1 MKKRWLSIVLA
12 LVMALGLA
20 PVPAQAAGIGET
32 EIRVNNTK
40 VAFGGHEWWVI
51 GDGKTGVFPQ
61 EGHLTLWAANPDA
74 EFAGVFYR
82 RGYSEEQ
89 ENTKRYRP
97 NRDYPWVY
105 YVKNP
110 SGMKGWSK
118 PAEYAG
124 STLQLK
130 MEEMVNNLS
139 AMERNLLYART
150 LTAKNDDIIGQ
161 DAKEQ
166 RYWVLSTSEYYSIHN
181 IPVRTWEDEVRYL
194 HYWARDADDS
204 FGMRAHVLWGSGV
217 LEPWTDPYF
226 NYVYIDN
233 WARPATTMSLKD
245 VVFVSSA
252 DENGKSAAT
261 VGGGLVKATWP
272 MGTLKYTMKS
282 DALKLKVYAA
292 EQENTD
298 ALRIAYSDATVGPN
312 MYISCAVRNEWT
324 GELYYYGK
332 LADCS
337 KSGSGTAEIRIWR
350 TGNMPENV
358 VVEIFSEQANGD
370 LYTDFC
376 SEPIIMKAVVKNR
389 NTWTMT
395 DFSGETH
402 THQWDQ
408 DNWTADDEYHWHDCK
423 AANCPLRESNYRK
436 DGYDWHRYDQK
447 EVKWEYKYDGPKCDS
462 PALYFYSCKCGK
474 AGTEMFTVGEAR
486 HFWSACL
493 QIEGDRHRRKCWNCD
508 LVDISPCYGGYA
520 TCRYRAECEGCL
532 ELYGTVDPNNHTGSW
547 SWVKTA
553 ETHGKYYNCC
563 GVTVEVEKHV
573 WENGA
578 CSACGYPCDHTGG
591 TATCTKKA
599 VCVSCGVEYGDLN
612 AENHDPA
619 AEWTQENGKHYHV
632 CKNGCGTHLD
642 EAACAGGTA
651 TCMKKAECAVCG
663 GEYGTVNAENHD
675 PAAEWTQENGKH
687 YHVCKNGCGTHLD
700 EAACSGGTANCMMKA
715 ECAVCGGEYGAVDP
729 NKHDPSAEWT
739 QENGKHYHV
748 CKNGC
753 GTHLDEA
760 ACSGG
765 TANCMMK
772 AECAVCGGEYGAVDP
787 NKHDPSAE
795 WTQEN
800 GKHYHVCKNGCGTHV
815 DEAACSG
822 GGADCQHKAV
832 CRICQKEY
840 GELGMHNFSENLGWA
855 ATCTEDGQKA
865 HRICADCRVLVL
877 MDGEKATQEELI
889 IPATGHDW
897 GEAEWIW
904 NEDGTA
910 AAVRFTCKNDGT
922 HIEEP
927 AVDMTHRTTPAGCTR
942 AGETV
947 YTAKATFENGLYTDS
962 RTTVLDALG
971 HEVTHVAALA
981 PTETEAGHTE
991 HWVCTRCGLYFGDEA
1006 LTQPILQEDTI
1017 LPATGKGTPT
1027 TGDSGNLTLWAA
1039 LLAASGGA
1047 WLALLRRR
1055 RERQ

>member
-12 LVMALGLA
+12 LCMALGLA
-20 PVPAQAAGIGET
+20 PVSAQAAGIGET

-161 DAKEQ
+161 DAKDQ

-642 EAACAGGTA
+642 EAACSGGTA

-687 YHVCKNGCGTHLD
+687 YHVCKNGCGTHL
-700 EAACSGGTANCMMKA
+700 
-715 ECAVCGGEYGAVDP
+715 
-729 NKHDPSAEWT
+729 
-739 QENGKHYHV
+739 
-748 CKNGC
+748 
-753 GTHLDEA
+753 
-760 ACSGG
+760 
-765 TANCMMK
+765 
-772 AECAVCGGEYGAVDP
+772 
-787 NKHDPSAE
+787 
-795 WTQEN
+795 
-800 GKHYHVCKNGCGTHV
+800 

-1006 LTQPILQEDTI
+1006 LMQPILQEDTV

>member
-12 LVMALGLA
+12 LCMALGLA
-20 PVPAQAAGIGET
+20 PVSAQAAGIGET

-161 DAKEQ
+161 DAKDQ

-632 CKNGCGTHLD
+632 CKNGCGTH
-642 EAACAGGTA
+642 
-651 TCMKKAECAVCG
+651 
-663 GEYGTVNAENHD
+663 
-675 PAAEWTQENGKH
+675 
-687 YHVCKNGCGTHLD
+687 
-700 EAACSGGTANCMMKA
+700 
-715 ECAVCGGEYGAVDP
+715 
-729 NKHDPSAEWT
+729 
-739 QENGKHYHV
+739 
-748 CKNGC
+748 
-753 GTHLDEA
+753 
-760 ACSGG
+760 
-765 TANCMMK
+765 
-772 AECAVCGGEYGAVDP
+772 
-787 NKHDPSAE
+787 
-795 WTQEN
+795 
-800 GKHYHVCKNGCGTHV
+800 V

-981 PTETEAGHTE
+981 PTETETGHTE

-1006 LTQPILQEDTI
+1006 LTQPILQEDTV

-1039 LLAASGGA
+1039 LLAVCGGA

-1055 RERQ
+1055 RDRQ

>member
-12 LVMALGLA
+12 LCMALGLA
-20 PVPAQAAGIGET
+20 PVSAQAAGIGET

-161 DAKEQ
+161 DAKDQ

-389 NTWTMT
+389 NKWTMT

-547 SWVKTA
+547 SWVKTG

-632 CKNGCGTHLD
+632 CKNGCGTHL
-642 EAACAGGTA
+642 E
-651 TCMKKAECAVCG
+651 
-663 GEYGTVNAENHD
+663 
-675 PAAEWTQENGKH
+675 
-687 YHVCKNGCGTHLD
+687 
-700 EAACSGGTANCMMKA
+700 EAACSGGTATCMKKA

-765 TANCMMK
+765 
-772 AECAVCGGEYGAVDP
+772 
-787 NKHDPSAE
+787 
-795 WTQEN
+795 
-800 GKHYHVCKNGCGTHV
+800 
-815 DEAACSG
+815 
-822 GGADCQHKAV
+822 GADCQHKAV

-840 GELGMHNFSENLGWA
+840 GELGMHSFSENLGWA

-910 AAVRFTCKNDGT
+910 AAVRFTCINDGT

-1006 LTQPILQEDTI
+1006 LTQPILQEDTV

>member
-1 MKKRWLSIVLA
+1 MKKRWLSVLLA
-12 LVMALGLA
+12 LVMALSLV
-20 PVPAQAAGIGET
+20 PVQVQAQKSQIAEGEW
-32 EIRVNNTK
+32 ENIRVNATK

-74 EFAGVFYR
+74 EFEGVVYR
-82 RGYSEEQ
+82 LGYSEEQ

-110 SGMKGWSK
+110 SGMKDWSK
-118 PAEYAG
+118 PVEYAG

-139 AMERNLLYART
+139 AMERSLLYART
-150 LTAKNDDIIGQ
+150 LTEKNDDIIGQ
-161 DAKEQ
+161 DAKDQ
-166 RYWVLSTSEYYSIHN
+166 RYWVLSTSEYFSIHN
-181 IPVRTWEDEVRYL
+181 IPVRTWENETRYL
-194 HYWARDADDS
+194 KYWARDAYYGS
-204 FGMRAHVLWGSGV
+204 GMSAEVLWGSGTR
-217 LEPWTDPYF
+217 EPWTAPYY
-226 NYVYIDN
+226 NSVSVDN
-233 WARPATTMSLKD
+233 WARPAATMSLEN
-245 VVFVSSA
+245 VAFVSRA
-252 DENGKSAAT
+252 DENGKSLAT
-261 VGGGLVKATWP
+261 VGGEMVEATWP

-447 EVKWEYKYDGPKCDS
+447 VEKYEYKFDGPQCDR
-462 PALYFYSCKCGK
+462 PALYFYSCVCGK
-474 AGTEMFTVGEAR
+474 MGSETFTVGEPR
-486 HFWSACL
+486 HNWSACV
-493 QIEGDRHRRKCWNCD
+493 QVEGDKHRRRCWNCD
-508 LVDISPCYGGYA
+508 LEDISPCYGGVA
-520 TCRYRAECEGCL
+520 TCRYRAMCELCL

-547 SWVKTA
+547 SWAQTA

-563 GVTVEVEKHV
+563 GVTVEVEKHI

-632 CKNGCGTHLD
+632 CKNGCGTH
-642 EAACAGGTA
+642 
-651 TCMKKAECAVCG
+651 
-663 GEYGTVNAENHD
+663 
-675 PAAEWTQENGKH
+675 
-687 YHVCKNGCGTHLD
+687 
-700 EAACSGGTANCMMKA
+700 
-715 ECAVCGGEYGAVDP
+715 
-729 NKHDPSAEWT
+729 
-739 QENGKHYHV
+739 
-748 CKNGC
+748 
-753 GTHLDEA
+753 
-760 ACSGG
+760 
-765 TANCMMK
+765 
-772 AECAVCGGEYGAVDP
+772 
-787 NKHDPSAE
+787 
-795 WTQEN
+795 
-800 GKHYHVCKNGCGTHV
+800 V

-840 GELGMHNFSENLGWA
+840 GELGMHSFSENLGWA

-865 HRICADCRVLVL
+865 HRICADCRLLVL

-897 GEAEWIW
+897 GEAEWSW

-910 AAVRFTCKNDGT
+910 AAVRFTCKNDGE
-922 HIEEP
+922 HIGEP
-927 AVDMTHRTTPAGCTR
+927 AVDMSHRTTPAGCTR
-942 AGETV
+942 GGEVV
-947 YTAKATFENGLYTDS
+947 YTAKAAFENVPYTDS

-981 PTETEAGHTE
+981 PTETESGHTE
-991 HWVCTRCGLYFGDEA
+991 HWVCARCGLYFSDEA

-1039 LLAASGGA
+1039 LLAVSGGA

-1055 RERQ
+1055 RDRQ

>member
-1 MKKRWLSIVLA
+1 MKKRWLSIMLA
-12 LVMALGLA
+12 LCMALGLA
-20 PVPAQAAGIGET
+20 PVSAQAAGIGET

-161 DAKEQ
+161 DAKDQ

-619 AEWTQENGKHYHV
+619 AEWTQTDGKHYHI

-642 EAACAGGTA
+642 EAACSGGTA

-675 PAAEWTQENGKH
+675 PA
-687 YHVCKNGCGTHLD
+687 
-700 EAACSGGTANCMMKA
+700 
-715 ECAVCGGEYGAVDP
+715 
-729 NKHDPSAEWT
+729 
-739 QENGKHYHV
+739 
-748 CKNGC
+748 
-753 GTHLDEA
+753 
-760 ACSGG
+760 
-765 TANCMMK
+765 
-772 AECAVCGGEYGAVDP
+772 
-787 NKHDPSAE
+787 AE

-971 HEVTHVAALA
+971 HEATHVAALA

-1006 LTQPILQEDTI
+1006 LTQPILQEDTV

-1055 RERQ
+1055 RDRQ

>member
-74 EFAGVFYR
+74 EFEGVVYR
-82 RGYSEEQ
+82 LGYSEEQ

-161 DAKEQ
+161 DAKDQ

-226 NYVYIDN
+226 NFVYIDN

-376 SEPIIMKAVVKNR
+376 SEPIIMKTVVKNR

-447 EVKWEYKYDGPKCDS
+447 VEKYEYKFDGPQCDR
-462 PALYFYSCKCGK
+462 PALYFYSCVCGK
-474 AGTEMFTVGEAR
+474 AGEEMFTVGEAR
-486 HFWSACL
+486 HFWNTS
-493 QIEGDRHRRKCWNCD
+493 QQMPGEDKHWHKCINCR
-508 LVDISPCYGGYA
+508 LEETVPCYGGEA
-520 TCRYRAECEGCL
+520 TCRYQAMCEGCL

-553 ETHGKYYNCC
+553 ETHGKYYSCC
-563 GVTVEVEKHV
+563 GATVEVEKHV
-573 WENGA
+573 WEGGS
-578 CSACGYPCDHTGG
+578 CSVCGYLCDHVGG
-591 TATCTKKA
+591 KATCTKKA
-599 VCVSCGVEYGDLN
+599 VCVSCGVEYG
-612 AENHDPA
+612 
-619 AEWTQENGKHYHV
+619 
-632 CKNGCGTHLD
+632 
-642 EAACAGGTA
+642 
-651 TCMKKAECAVCG
+651 
-663 GEYGTVNAENHD
+663 
-675 PAAEWTQENGKH
+675 
-687 YHVCKNGCGTHLD
+687 
-700 EAACSGGTANCMMKA
+700 
-715 ECAVCGGEYGAVDP
+715 AVDP
-729 NKHDPSAEWT
+729 NKHDPA
-739 QENGKHYHV
+739 
-748 CKNGC
+748 
-753 GTHLDEA
+753 
-760 ACSGG
+760 
-765 TANCMMK
+765 
-772 AECAVCGGEYGAVDP
+772 
-787 NKHDPSAE
+787 AE

-840 GELGMHNFSENLGWA
+840 GELGMHSFSENLGWA

-865 HRICADCRVLVL
+865 HRICADCRLLVL

-991 HWVCTRCGLYFGDEA
+991 HWACTRCGLYFGDEA
-1006 LTQPILQEDTI
+1006 LTQPILQEDTV

>member
-1 MKKRWLSIVLA
+1 MKKRWLSVLLA
-12 LVMALGLA
+12 LVMALSLV
-20 PVPAQAAGIGET
+20 PVQVQAQKSEIAEGEW
-32 EIRVNNTK
+32 ENIRVNNTK

-233 WARPATTMSLKD
+233 WARPATTMSLKN
-245 VVFVSSA
+245 VAFVSRA

-423 AANCPLRESNYRK
+423 AANCPFRESNDLK

-447 EVKWEYKYDGPKCDS
+447 IEKYEYKFDGPQCDR
-462 PALYFYSCKCGK
+462 PALYFYSCVCGK
-474 AGTEMFTVGEAR
+474 IGSETFPVGEPR
-486 HFWSACL
+486 HDWNTL
-493 QIEGDRHRRKCWNCD
+493 RQIEGDRHWHKCWKCE
-508 LVDISPCYGGYA
+508 LEETTPCYGGYA

-599 VCVSCGVEYGDLN
+599 VCVSCG
-612 AENHDPA
+612 
-619 AEWTQENGKHYHV
+619 
-632 CKNGCGTHLD
+632 
-642 EAACAGGTA
+642 
-651 TCMKKAECAVCG
+651 

-675 PAAEWTQENGKH
+675 PAAEWTQTDGKH
-687 YHVCKNGCGTHLD
+687 YHICKNGCGTHLE
-700 EAACSGGTANCMMKA
+700 EAACSGGTANCTKKA
-715 ECAVCGGEYGAVDP
+715 ECD
-729 NKHDPSAEWT
+729 
-739 QENGKHYHV
+739 
-748 CKNGC
+748 
-753 GTHLDEA
+753 
-760 ACSGG
+760 
-765 TANCMMK
+765 
-772 AECAVCGGEYGAVDP
+772 VCGGEYGAVDP

-910 AAVRFTCKNDGT
+910 AAVRFTCKNDGE

-1006 LTQPILQEDTI
+1006 LTQPILQEDTV

-1039 LLAASGGA
+1039 LLAASGEA

-1055 RERQ
+1055 RDRQ

>member
-642 EAACAGGTA
+642 EAACSGGTA
-651 TCMKKAECAVCG
+651 NCMKKAECDVCG

-700 EAACSGGTANCMMKA
+700 EAACSGG
-715 ECAVCGGEYGAVDP
+715 
-729 NKHDPSAEWT
+729 
-739 QENGKHYHV
+739 
-748 CKNGC
+748 
-753 GTHLDEA
+753 
-760 ACSGG
+760 
-765 TANCMMK
+765 
-772 AECAVCGGEYGAVDP
+772 
-787 NKHDPSAE
+787 
-795 WTQEN
+795 
-800 GKHYHVCKNGCGTHV
+800 
-815 DEAACSG
+815 
-822 GGADCQHKAV
+822 GADCQHKAV

-840 GELGMHNFSENLGWA
+840 GELGMHSFSENLGWA

-865 HRICADCRVLVL
+865 HRICADCRLLVL

-1006 LTQPILQEDTI
+1006 LMQPILQEDTI

>member
-1 MKKRWLSIVLA
+1 MKKRWLSVLLA

-161 DAKEQ
+161 DAKDQ

-474 AGTEMFTVGEAR
+474 AGTEMFPVGEAR

-619 AEWTQENGKHYHV
+619 
-632 CKNGCGTHLD
+632 
-642 EAACAGGTA
+642 
-651 TCMKKAECAVCG
+651 
-663 GEYGTVNAENHD
+663 
-675 PAAEWTQENGKH
+675 
-687 YHVCKNGCGTHLD
+687 
-700 EAACSGGTANCMMKA
+700 
-715 ECAVCGGEYGAVDP
+715 
-729 NKHDPSAEWT
+729 
-739 QENGKHYHV
+739 
-748 CKNGC
+748 
-753 GTHLDEA
+753 
-760 ACSGG
+760 
-765 TANCMMK
+765 
-772 AECAVCGGEYGAVDP
+772 
-787 NKHDPSAE
+787 AE

-1006 LTQPILQEDTI
+1006 LMQPILQEDTV

-1027 TGDSGNLTLWAA
+1027 TGDSGNLTLWAT
-1039 LLAASGGA
+1039 LLAVSGGA

>member
-261 VGGGLVKATWP
+261 VGGGLVEATWP

-389 NTWTMT
+389 NKWTMT

-591 TATCTKKA
+591 TATC
-599 VCVSCGVEYGDLN
+599 
-612 AENHDPA
+612 
-619 AEWTQENGKHYHV
+619 
-632 CKNGCGTHLD
+632 
-642 EAACAGGTA
+642 
-651 TCMKKAECAVCG
+651 MKKAECAVCG

-700 EAACSGGTANCMMKA
+700 EAACSGGTANCTKKA
-715 ECAVCGGEYGAVDP
+715 ECDVCGGEYGTVNAE
-729 NKHDPSAEWT
+729 NHDPA
-739 QENGKHYHV
+739 
-748 CKNGC
+748 
-753 GTHLDEA
+753 
-760 ACSGG
+760 
-765 TANCMMK
+765 
-772 AECAVCGGEYGAVDP
+772 
-787 NKHDPSAE
+787 AE

-840 GELGMHNFSENLGWA
+840 GELGMHSFSENLGWA

-865 HRICADCRVLVL
+865 HRICADCRLLVL

-897 GEAEWIW
+897 DEAEWIW

-910 AAVRFTCKNDGT
+910 AAVRFTCKNDGE
-922 HIEEP
+922 HIGEP

-1006 LTQPILQEDTI
+1006 LTQPILQEDTV

-1039 LLAASGGA
+1039 LLAVCGGA

>member
-12 LVMALGLA
+12 LCMALGLA
-20 PVPAQAAGIGET
+20 PVSAQAAGIGET

-161 DAKEQ
+161 DAKDQ

-462 PALYFYSCKCGK
+462 PALYFYSCVCGK
-474 AGTEMFTVGEAR
+474 IGSETFPVGEPR
-486 HFWSACL
+486 HDWNTL
-493 QIEGDRHRRKCWNCD
+493 RQIEGDRHWHKCWKCE
-508 LVDISPCYGGYA
+508 LEETTPCYGGYA

-651 TCMKKAECAVCG
+651 NCMKKAECDVCG

-687 YHVCKNGCGTHLD
+687 YHVCKNGCGTHVD
-700 EAACSGGTANCMMKA
+700 EAACSGGTADCTKKA
-715 ECAVCGGEYGAVDP
+715 ECAVCGGAYGVVDP
-729 NKHDPSAEWT
+729 NKHDPAAEWT

-753 GTHLDEA
+753 GTHL
-760 ACSGG
+760 
-765 TANCMMK
+765 
-772 AECAVCGGEYGAVDP
+772 
-787 NKHDPSAE
+787 
-795 WTQEN
+795 
-800 GKHYHVCKNGCGTHV
+800 

-910 AAVRFTCKNDGT
+910 AAVRFTCKNDGE
-922 HIEEP
+922 HIGEP

-1006 LTQPILQEDTI
+1006 LTQPILQEDTV

-1055 RERQ
+1055 RDRQ

>member
-12 LVMALGLA
+12 LCMALGLA
-20 PVPAQAAGIGET
+20 PVSAQAAGIGET

-161 DAKEQ
+161 DAKDQ

-642 EAACAGGTA
+642 EAAC
-651 TCMKKAECAVCG
+651 
-663 GEYGTVNAENHD
+663 
-675 PAAEWTQENGKH
+675 
-687 YHVCKNGCGTHLD
+687 
-700 EAACSGGTANCMMKA
+700 SGGTANCTKKA
-715 ECAVCGGEYGAVDP
+715 ECD
-729 NKHDPSAEWT
+729 
-739 QENGKHYHV
+739 
-748 CKNGC
+748 
-753 GTHLDEA
+753 
-760 ACSGG
+760 
-765 TANCMMK
+765 
-772 AECAVCGGEYGAVDP
+772 VCGGEYGAVDP

-1006 LTQPILQEDTI
+1006 LMQPILQEDTI

-1055 RERQ
+1055 RDRQ

>member
-632 CKNGCGTHLD
+632 CKNGCGTHL
-642 EAACAGGTA
+642 E
-651 TCMKKAECAVCG
+651 
-663 GEYGTVNAENHD
+663 
-675 PAAEWTQENGKH
+675 
-687 YHVCKNGCGTHLD
+687 
-700 EAACSGGTANCMMKA
+700 
-715 ECAVCGGEYGAVDP
+715 
-729 NKHDPSAEWT
+729 
-739 QENGKHYHV
+739 
-748 CKNGC
+748 
-753 GTHLDEA
+753 
-760 ACSGG
+760 
-765 TANCMMK
+765 
-772 AECAVCGGEYGAVDP
+772 
-787 NKHDPSAE
+787 
-795 WTQEN
+795 
-800 GKHYHVCKNGCGTHV
+800 
-815 DEAACSG
+815 EAACSG

-840 GELGMHNFSENLGWA
+840 GELGMHSFSENLGWA

-865 HRICADCRVLVL
+865 HRICADCRLLVL

-910 AAVRFTCKNDGT
+910 AAVRFTCKNDGE
-922 HIEEP
+922 HIGEP

-1006 LTQPILQEDTI
+1006 LMQPILQEDTI

-1039 LLAASGGA
+1039 LLAVSGGA

-1055 RERQ
+1055 RDRQ

>member
-632 CKNGCGTHLD
+632 CKNGCGTH
-642 EAACAGGTA
+642 
-651 TCMKKAECAVCG
+651 V
-663 GEYGTVNAENHD
+663 
-675 PAAEWTQENGKH
+675 
-687 YHVCKNGCGTHLD
+687 D
-700 EAACSGGTANCMMKA
+700 EAACSGGTANCTKKA
-715 ECAVCGGEYGAVDP
+715 ECD
-729 NKHDPSAEWT
+729 
-739 QENGKHYHV
+739 
-748 CKNGC
+748 
-753 GTHLDEA
+753 
-760 ACSGG
+760 
-765 TANCMMK
+765 
-772 AECAVCGGEYGAVDP
+772 VCGGEYGAVDP

-1006 LTQPILQEDTI
+1006 LTQPILQEDTV

>member
-12 LVMALGLA
+12 LCMALGLA
-20 PVPAQAAGIGET
+20 PVSAQAAGIGET

-161 DAKEQ
+161 DAKDQ

-233 WARPATTMSLKD
+233 WARPATTMSLKN
-245 VVFVSSA
+245 VAFVSRA

-642 EAACAGGTA
+642 EAAC
-651 TCMKKAECAVCG
+651 
-663 GEYGTVNAENHD
+663 
-675 PAAEWTQENGKH
+675 
-687 YHVCKNGCGTHLD
+687 
-700 EAACSGGTANCMMKA
+700 
-715 ECAVCGGEYGAVDP
+715 
-729 NKHDPSAEWT
+729 
-739 QENGKHYHV
+739 
-748 CKNGC
+748 
-753 GTHLDEA
+753 
-760 ACSGG
+760 
-765 TANCMMK
+765 
-772 AECAVCGGEYGAVDP
+772 
-787 NKHDPSAE
+787 
-795 WTQEN
+795 
-800 GKHYHVCKNGCGTHV
+800 
-815 DEAACSG
+815 SG

-1006 LTQPILQEDTI
+1006 LTQPILQEDTV

-1039 LLAASGGA
+1039 LLAVSGGA

-1055 RERQ
+1055 RDRQ

>member
-12 LVMALGLA
+12 LCMALGLA
-20 PVPAQAAGIGET
+20 PVSAQAAGIGET

-161 DAKEQ
+161 DAKDQ

-376 SEPIIMKAVVKNR
+376 SEPIIMKAVVKNHHK
-389 NTWTMT
+389 WTMT

-619 AEWTQENGKHYHV
+619 AEWTQEKGKHYHV
-632 CKNGCGTHLD
+632 CKNRCGTHLD
-642 EAACAGGTA
+642 EAACSGGTA

-663 GEYGTVNAENHD
+663 GEYGEVDPDKHD

-687 YHVCKNGCGTHLD
+687 YHVCKNGCGTHL
-700 EAACSGGTANCMMKA
+700 
-715 ECAVCGGEYGAVDP
+715 
-729 NKHDPSAEWT
+729 
-739 QENGKHYHV
+739 
-748 CKNGC
+748 
-753 GTHLDEA
+753 
-760 ACSGG
+760 
-765 TANCMMK
+765 
-772 AECAVCGGEYGAVDP
+772 
-787 NKHDPSAE
+787 
-795 WTQEN
+795 
-800 GKHYHVCKNGCGTHV
+800 

-922 HIEEP
+922 HIGEP

-1006 LTQPILQEDTI
+1006 LTQPILQEDTV

>member
-12 LVMALGLA
+12 LCMALGLA
-20 PVPAQAAGIGET
+20 LAPVSAQAAGIGET

-619 AEWTQENGKHYHV
+619 AEWTQTDGKHYHV

-651 TCMKKAECAVCG
+651 NCMKKAECDVCG

-675 PAAEWTQENGKH
+675 PA
-687 YHVCKNGCGTHLD
+687 
-700 EAACSGGTANCMMKA
+700 
-715 ECAVCGGEYGAVDP
+715 
-729 NKHDPSAEWT
+729 
-739 QENGKHYHV
+739 
-748 CKNGC
+748 
-753 GTHLDEA
+753 
-760 ACSGG
+760 
-765 TANCMMK
+765 
-772 AECAVCGGEYGAVDP
+772 
-787 NKHDPSAE
+787 AE

-910 AAVRFTCKNDGT
+910 AAVRFTCKNDGE
-922 HIEEP
+922 HIGEP

-1006 LTQPILQEDTI
+1006 LTQPILQEDTV

-1039 LLAASGGA
+1039 LLAVSGGA

-1055 RERQ
+1055 RDRQ

>member
-226 NYVYIDN
+226 NFVYIDN

-619 AEWTQENGKHYHV
+619 AEWTQTDGKHYHI
-632 CKNGCGTHLD
+632 
-642 EAACAGGTA
+642 
-651 TCMKKAECAVCG
+651 
-663 GEYGTVNAENHD
+663 
-675 PAAEWTQENGKH
+675 
-687 YHVCKNGCGTHLD
+687 
-700 EAACSGGTANCMMKA
+700 
-715 ECAVCGGEYGAVDP
+715 
-729 NKHDPSAEWT
+729 
-739 QENGKHYHV
+739 
-748 CKNGC
+748 
-753 GTHLDEA
+753 
-760 ACSGG
+760 
-765 TANCMMK
+765 
-772 AECAVCGGEYGAVDP
+772 
-787 NKHDPSAE
+787 
-795 WTQEN
+795 
-800 GKHYHVCKNGCGTHV
+800 CKNGCGTHV

-910 AAVRFTCKNDGT
+910 AAVRFTCKNDGE
-922 HIEEP
+922 HIGEP

-1006 LTQPILQEDTI
+1006 LTQPILQEDTV

-1055 RERQ
+1055 RDRQ

>member
-12 LVMALGLA
+12 LCMALGLA

-161 DAKEQ
+161 DAKDQ

-389 NTWTMT
+389 NKWTMT

-447 EVKWEYKYDGPKCDS
+447 VEKYEYKFDGPQCDR
-462 PALYFYSCKCGK
+462 PALYFYSCVCGK

-619 AEWTQENGKHYHV
+619 AEWTQTDGKHYHI
-632 CKNGCGTHLD
+632 CKNGCGTH
-642 EAACAGGTA
+642 
-651 TCMKKAECAVCG
+651 V
-663 GEYGTVNAENHD
+663 
-675 PAAEWTQENGKH
+675 
-687 YHVCKNGCGTHLD
+687 D
-700 EAACSGGTANCMMKA
+700 EAACSGGTANCTKKA
-715 ECAVCGGEYGAVDP
+715 ECDVCGGEYGAVDP

-765 TANCMMK
+765 
-772 AECAVCGGEYGAVDP
+772 
-787 NKHDPSAE
+787 
-795 WTQEN
+795 
-800 GKHYHVCKNGCGTHV
+800 
-815 DEAACSG
+815 
-822 GGADCQHKAV
+822 GADCQHKAV

-840 GELGMHNFSENLGWA
+840 GELGMHSFSENLGWA

-910 AAVRFTCKNDGT
+910 AAVRFTCKNDGE
-922 HIEEP
+922 HIGEP

-1006 LTQPILQEDTI
+1006 LTQPILQEDTV

-1039 LLAASGGA
+1039 LLAVSGGA

-1055 RERQ
+1055 RDRQ

>member
-161 DAKEQ
+161 DAKDQ

-591 TATCTKKA
+591 TATC
-599 VCVSCGVEYGDLN
+599 
-612 AENHDPA
+612 
-619 AEWTQENGKHYHV
+619 
-632 CKNGCGTHLD
+632 
-642 EAACAGGTA
+642 
-651 TCMKKAECAVCG
+651 MKKAECAVCG

-700 EAACSGGTANCMMKA
+700 EAACSGGTANCTKKA

-753 GTHLDEA
+753 GTHL
-760 ACSGG
+760 
-765 TANCMMK
+765 
-772 AECAVCGGEYGAVDP
+772 
-787 NKHDPSAE
+787 
-795 WTQEN
+795 
-800 GKHYHVCKNGCGTHV
+800 

-1006 LTQPILQEDTI
+1006 LTQPILQEDTV

-1027 TGDSGNLTLWAA
+1027 TGDSGNLTLWAV

>member
-20 PVPAQAAGIGET
+20 PVPVQAQKSQIAEGEW
-32 EIRVNNTK
+32 ENIRVNNTK

-233 WARPATTMSLKD
+233 WARPATTMSLKN
-245 VVFVSSA
+245 VAFVSRA

-402 THQWDQ
+402 THQWNQ

-632 CKNGCGTHLD
+632 CKNGCGTH
-642 EAACAGGTA
+642 
-651 TCMKKAECAVCG
+651 
-663 GEYGTVNAENHD
+663 
-675 PAAEWTQENGKH
+675 
-687 YHVCKNGCGTHLD
+687 
-700 EAACSGGTANCMMKA
+700 
-715 ECAVCGGEYGAVDP
+715 
-729 NKHDPSAEWT
+729 
-739 QENGKHYHV
+739 
-748 CKNGC
+748 
-753 GTHLDEA
+753 
-760 ACSGG
+760 
-765 TANCMMK
+765 
-772 AECAVCGGEYGAVDP
+772 
-787 NKHDPSAE
+787 
-795 WTQEN
+795 
-800 GKHYHVCKNGCGTHV
+800 V

-840 GELGMHNFSENLGWA
+840 GELGMHSFSENLGWA

-910 AAVRFTCKNDGT
+910 AAVRFTCKNDGE
-922 HIEEP
+922 HIGEP

-1006 LTQPILQEDTI
+1006 LTQPILQEDTV

-1027 TGDSGNLTLWAA
+1027 TGDIGNLTLWAA

>member
-12 LVMALGLA
+12 LCMALGLA
-20 PVPAQAAGIGET
+20 PVSAQAAGIGET

-619 AEWTQENGKHYHV
+619 AEWTQTDGKHYHI
-632 CKNGCGTHLD
+632 CKNGCGTHL
-642 EAACAGGTA
+642 E
-651 TCMKKAECAVCG
+651 
-663 GEYGTVNAENHD
+663 
-675 PAAEWTQENGKH
+675 
-687 YHVCKNGCGTHLD
+687 
-700 EAACSGGTANCMMKA
+700 EAACSGGTANCTKKA
-715 ECAVCGGEYGAVDP
+715 ECDVCGGEYGAVDP
-729 NKHDPSAEWT
+729 NKHDPA
-739 QENGKHYHV
+739 
-748 CKNGC
+748 
-753 GTHLDEA
+753 
-760 ACSGG
+760 
-765 TANCMMK
+765 
-772 AECAVCGGEYGAVDP
+772 
-787 NKHDPSAE
+787 AE

-910 AAVRFTCKNDGT
+910 AAVRFTCKNDGE
-922 HIEEP
+922 HIGEP

-1006 LTQPILQEDTI
+1006 LTQPILQEDTV

-1039 LLAASGGA
+1039 LLAVCGGA

-1055 RERQ
+1055 RDRQ

>member
-12 LVMALGLA
+12 LCMALGLA
-20 PVPAQAAGIGET
+20 PVSAQAAGIGET

-161 DAKEQ
+161 DAKDQ

-423 AANCPLRESNYRK
+423 AANCPFRESNDLK

-447 EVKWEYKYDGPKCDS
+447 IEKYEYKFDGPQCDR
-462 PALYFYSCKCGK
+462 PALYFYSCVCGK
-474 AGTEMFTVGEAR
+474 IGSETFPVGEPR
-486 HFWSACL
+486 HDWNTL
-493 QIEGDRHRRKCWNCD
+493 RQIEGDRHWHKCWKCE
-508 LVDISPCYGGYA
+508 LEETTPCYGGYA

-619 AEWTQENGKHYHV
+619 
-632 CKNGCGTHLD
+632 
-642 EAACAGGTA
+642 
-651 TCMKKAECAVCG
+651 
-663 GEYGTVNAENHD
+663 
-675 PAAEWTQENGKH
+675 
-687 YHVCKNGCGTHLD
+687 
-700 EAACSGGTANCMMKA
+700 
-715 ECAVCGGEYGAVDP
+715 
-729 NKHDPSAEWT
+729 
-739 QENGKHYHV
+739 
-748 CKNGC
+748 
-753 GTHLDEA
+753 
-760 ACSGG
+760 
-765 TANCMMK
+765 
-772 AECAVCGGEYGAVDP
+772 
-787 NKHDPSAE
+787 AE

-910 AAVRFTCKNDGT
+910 AAVRFTCKNDGE
-922 HIEEP
+922 HIGEP

-1006 LTQPILQEDTI
+1006 LTQPILQEDTV

-1039 LLAASGGA
+1039 LLAVSGGA

-1055 RERQ
+1055 RDRQ

>member
-619 AEWTQENGKHYHV
+619 AEWTQTDGKHYHV

-651 TCMKKAECAVCG
+651 NCMKKAECDVCG

-675 PAAEWTQENGKH
+675 PA
-687 YHVCKNGCGTHLD
+687 
-700 EAACSGGTANCMMKA
+700 
-715 ECAVCGGEYGAVDP
+715 
-729 NKHDPSAEWT
+729 
-739 QENGKHYHV
+739 
-748 CKNGC
+748 
-753 GTHLDEA
+753 
-760 ACSGG
+760 
-765 TANCMMK
+765 
-772 AECAVCGGEYGAVDP
+772 
-787 NKHDPSAE
+787 AE

-865 HRICADCRVLVL
+865 HRICADCCVLVL

-1006 LTQPILQEDTI
+1006 LTQPILQEDTV

-1039 LLAASGGA
+1039 LLAVSGGA

-1055 RERQ
+1055 RDRQ

>member
-474 AGTEMFTVGEAR
+474 AGTEMFTDGEAR
-486 HFWSACL
+486 HNWSACL

-612 AENHDPA
+612 AENHDP
-619 AEWTQENGKHYHV
+619 
-632 CKNGCGTHLD
+632 
-642 EAACAGGTA
+642 
-651 TCMKKAECAVCG
+651 
-663 GEYGTVNAENHD
+663 
-675 PAAEWTQENGKH
+675 
-687 YHVCKNGCGTHLD
+687 
-700 EAACSGGTANCMMKA
+700 
-715 ECAVCGGEYGAVDP
+715 
-729 NKHDPSAEWT
+729 
-739 QENGKHYHV
+739 
-748 CKNGC
+748 
-753 GTHLDEA
+753 
-760 ACSGG
+760 
-765 TANCMMK
+765 
-772 AECAVCGGEYGAVDP
+772 
-787 NKHDPSAE
+787 SAE

-840 GELGMHNFSENLGWA
+840 GELGMHSFSENLGWA

-865 HRICADCRVLVL
+865 HRICADCRLLVL

-910 AAVRFTCKNDGT
+910 AAVRFTCKNDGE
-922 HIEEP
+922 HIGEP

-1006 LTQPILQEDTI
+1006 LMQPILQEDTV

-1055 RERQ
+1055 RDRQ

>member
-12 LVMALGLA
+12 LCMALGLA
-20 PVPAQAAGIGET
+20 PVSAQAAGIGET

-161 DAKEQ
+161 DAKDQ

-389 NTWTMT
+389 NKWTMT

-632 CKNGCGTHLD
+632 CKNGCGTHL
-642 EAACAGGTA
+642 E
-651 TCMKKAECAVCG
+651 
-663 GEYGTVNAENHD
+663 
-675 PAAEWTQENGKH
+675 
-687 YHVCKNGCGTHLD
+687 
-700 EAACSGGTANCMMKA
+700 EAACSGGTATCMKKA

-765 TANCMMK
+765 
-772 AECAVCGGEYGAVDP
+772 
-787 NKHDPSAE
+787 
-795 WTQEN
+795 
-800 GKHYHVCKNGCGTHV
+800 
-815 DEAACSG
+815 
-822 GGADCQHKAV
+822 GADCQHKAV

-840 GELGMHNFSENLGWA
+840 GELGMHSFSENLGWA

-910 AAVRFTCKNDGT
+910 AAVRFTCINDGT

-1006 LTQPILQEDTI
+1006 LTQPILQEDTV

>member
-619 AEWTQENGKHYHV
+619 AEWTQTDGKHYHI
-632 CKNGCGTHLD
+632 CKNGCGTHLE
-642 EAACAGGTA
+642 EAACSGGTA

-687 YHVCKNGCGTHLD
+687 YHVCKNGCGTHL
-700 EAACSGGTANCMMKA
+700 
-715 ECAVCGGEYGAVDP
+715 
-729 NKHDPSAEWT
+729 
-739 QENGKHYHV
+739 
-748 CKNGC
+748 
-753 GTHLDEA
+753 
-760 ACSGG
+760 
-765 TANCMMK
+765 
-772 AECAVCGGEYGAVDP
+772 
-787 NKHDPSAE
+787 
-795 WTQEN
+795 
-800 GKHYHVCKNGCGTHV
+800 

-947 YTAKATFENGLYTDS
+947 YTAKATFENGLYTVS

-1006 LTQPILQEDTI
+1006 LTQPILQEDTV

-1055 RERQ
+1055 RDRQ

>member
-12 LVMALGLA
+12 LCMALGLA
-20 PVPAQAAGIGET
+20 PVSAQAAGIGET

-161 DAKEQ
+161 DAKDQ

-619 AEWTQENGKHYHV
+619 AEWTQTDGKHYHV

-651 TCMKKAECAVCG
+651 NCMKKAECDVCG

-675 PAAEWTQENGKH
+675 PA
-687 YHVCKNGCGTHLD
+687 
-700 EAACSGGTANCMMKA
+700 
-715 ECAVCGGEYGAVDP
+715 
-729 NKHDPSAEWT
+729 
-739 QENGKHYHV
+739 
-748 CKNGC
+748 
-753 GTHLDEA
+753 
-760 ACSGG
+760 
-765 TANCMMK
+765 
-772 AECAVCGGEYGAVDP
+772 
-787 NKHDPSAE
+787 AE

-910 AAVRFTCKNDGT
+910 AAVRFTCKNDGE
-922 HIEEP
+922 HIGEP

-1006 LTQPILQEDTI
+1006 LTQPILQEDTV

-1055 RERQ
+1055 RDRQ

>member
-20 PVPAQAAGIGET
+20 PVSAQAAGIGET

-161 DAKEQ
+161 DAKDQ

-376 SEPIIMKAVVKNR
+376 SEPIIMKAVVKNHHK
-389 NTWTMT
+389 WTMT

-619 AEWTQENGKHYHV
+619 AEWTQEKGKHYHV

-642 EAACAGGTA
+642 EAACSGGTA

-687 YHVCKNGCGTHLD
+687 YHVCKNGCGTHL
-700 EAACSGGTANCMMKA
+700 
-715 ECAVCGGEYGAVDP
+715 
-729 NKHDPSAEWT
+729 
-739 QENGKHYHV
+739 
-748 CKNGC
+748 
-753 GTHLDEA
+753 
-760 ACSGG
+760 
-765 TANCMMK
+765 
-772 AECAVCGGEYGAVDP
+772 
-787 NKHDPSAE
+787 
-795 WTQEN
+795 
-800 GKHYHVCKNGCGTHV
+800 

-1006 LTQPILQEDTI
+1006 LTQPILQEDTV

-1055 RERQ
+1055 RDRQ

>member
-12 LVMALGLA
+12 LCMALGLA
-20 PVPAQAAGIGET
+20 PVSAQAAGIGET

-161 DAKEQ
+161 DAKDQ

-619 AEWTQENGKHYHV
+619 AEWTQEKGKHYHV

-642 EAACAGGTA
+642 EAACSGGTA
-651 TCMKKAECAVCG
+651 DCTKKAECAVCG
-663 GEYGTVNAENHD
+663 GEYGAVDPNKHD

-700 EAACSGGTANCMMKA
+700 EAACA
-715 ECAVCGGEYGAVDP
+715 
-729 NKHDPSAEWT
+729 
-739 QENGKHYHV
+739 
-748 CKNGC
+748 
-753 GTHLDEA
+753 
-760 ACSGG
+760 
-765 TANCMMK
+765 
-772 AECAVCGGEYGAVDP
+772 
-787 NKHDPSAE
+787 
-795 WTQEN
+795 
-800 GKHYHVCKNGCGTHV
+800 
-815 DEAACSG
+815 G

-840 GELGMHNFSENLGWA
+840 GELGMHSFSENLGWA

-1006 LTQPILQEDTI
+1006 LTQPILQEDTV

-1039 LLAASGGA
+1039 LLAVSGGA

>member
-1 MKKRWLSIVLA
+1 MKKRWLSVLLA
-12 LVMALGLA
+12 LVMALSLV
-20 PVPAQAAGIGET
+20 PVQVQAQKSEIAEGEW
-32 EIRVNNTK
+32 ENIRVNNTK

-233 WARPATTMSLKD
+233 WARPATTMSLKN
-245 VVFVSSA
+245 VAFVSRA

-591 TATCTKKA
+591 TA
-599 VCVSCGVEYGDLN
+599 N
-612 AENHDPA
+612 
-619 AEWTQENGKHYHV
+619 
-632 CKNGCGTHLD
+632 
-642 EAACAGGTA
+642 
-651 TCMKKAECAVCG
+651 CMMKAECAVCG

-675 PAAEWTQENGKH
+675 PA
-687 YHVCKNGCGTHLD
+687 
-700 EAACSGGTANCMMKA
+700 
-715 ECAVCGGEYGAVDP
+715 
-729 NKHDPSAEWT
+729 
-739 QENGKHYHV
+739 
-748 CKNGC
+748 
-753 GTHLDEA
+753 
-760 ACSGG
+760 
-765 TANCMMK
+765 
-772 AECAVCGGEYGAVDP
+772 
-787 NKHDPSAE
+787 AE

-840 GELGMHNFSENLGWA
+840 GELGMHSFSENLGWA

-1006 LTQPILQEDTI
+1006 LMQPILQENTI

-1047 WLALLRRR
+1047 WLALLRRW

>member
-1 MKKRWLSIVLA
+1 MKKRWLSVLLA
-12 LVMALGLA
+12 LVMALSLV
-20 PVPAQAAGIGET
+20 PVQVQAQKSEIAEGEW
-32 EIRVNNTK
+32 ENIRVNNTK

-233 WARPATTMSLKD
+233 WARPATTMSLKN
-245 VVFVSSA
+245 VAFVSRA

-632 CKNGCGTHLD
+632 CKNGCGTH
-642 EAACAGGTA
+642 
-651 TCMKKAECAVCG
+651 
-663 GEYGTVNAENHD
+663 
-675 PAAEWTQENGKH
+675 
-687 YHVCKNGCGTHLD
+687 
-700 EAACSGGTANCMMKA
+700 
-715 ECAVCGGEYGAVDP
+715 
-729 NKHDPSAEWT
+729 
-739 QENGKHYHV
+739 
-748 CKNGC
+748 
-753 GTHLDEA
+753 
-760 ACSGG
+760 
-765 TANCMMK
+765 
-772 AECAVCGGEYGAVDP
+772 
-787 NKHDPSAE
+787 
-795 WTQEN
+795 
-800 GKHYHVCKNGCGTHV
+800 V

-910 AAVRFTCKNDGT
+910 AAVRFTCKNDGE
-922 HIEEP
+922 HIGEP

-1006 LTQPILQEDTI
+1006 LMQPILQENTI

-1047 WLALLRRR
+1047 WLALLRRW

>member
-161 DAKEQ
+161 DAKDQ

-619 AEWTQENGKHYHV
+619 AEWTQTDGKHYHV
-632 CKNGCGTHLD
+632 CKNGCGTH
-642 EAACAGGTA
+642 
-651 TCMKKAECAVCG
+651 V
-663 GEYGTVNAENHD
+663 
-675 PAAEWTQENGKH
+675 
-687 YHVCKNGCGTHLD
+687 D
-700 EAACSGGTANCMMKA
+700 EAACSGGTANCTKKA
-715 ECAVCGGEYGAVDP
+715 ECD
-729 NKHDPSAEWT
+729 
-739 QENGKHYHV
+739 
-748 CKNGC
+748 
-753 GTHLDEA
+753 
-760 ACSGG
+760 
-765 TANCMMK
+765 
-772 AECAVCGGEYGAVDP
+772 VCGGEYGAVDP

-910 AAVRFTCKNDGT
+910 AAVRFTCKNDGE
-922 HIEEP
+922 HIGEP

-971 HEVTHVAALA
+971 HEATHVAALA

-1006 LTQPILQEDTI
+1006 LTQPILQEDTV

-1027 TGDSGNLTLWAA
+1027 TGVSGNLTLWVA

-1047 WLALLRRR
+1047 WLALLRRWR
-1055 RERQ
+1055 DRQ

>member
-74 EFAGVFYR
+74 EFEGVVYR
-82 RGYSEEQ
+82 LGYSEEQ

-226 NYVYIDN
+226 NFVYIDN

-447 EVKWEYKYDGPKCDS
+447 VEKYEYKFDGPQCDR
-462 PALYFYSCKCGK
+462 PALYFYSCVCGK
-474 AGTEMFTVGEAR
+474 IGSETFPVGEPR
-486 HFWSACL
+486 HDWNTL
-493 QIEGDRHRRKCWNCD
+493 RQIEGDRHWHKCWKCE
-508 LVDISPCYGGYA
+508 LEETTPCYGGYA

-619 AEWTQENGKHYHV
+619 AEWTQTDGKHYHI
-632 CKNGCGTHLD
+632 CKNGCGTHLE
-642 EAACAGGTA
+642 EAACSGGTA

-675 PAAEWTQENGKH
+675 PAAEWTQTDGKH
-687 YHVCKNGCGTHLD
+687 YHICKNGCGTHLD
-700 EAACSGGTANCMMKA
+700 EAACA
-715 ECAVCGGEYGAVDP
+715 
-729 NKHDPSAEWT
+729 
-739 QENGKHYHV
+739 
-748 CKNGC
+748 
-753 GTHLDEA
+753 
-760 ACSGG
+760 
-765 TANCMMK
+765 
-772 AECAVCGGEYGAVDP
+772 
-787 NKHDPSAE
+787 
-795 WTQEN
+795 
-800 GKHYHVCKNGCGTHV
+800 
-815 DEAACSG
+815 G

-981 PTETEAGHTE
+981 PTETEAGHAE

-1006 LTQPILQEDTI
+1006 LTQPILQEDTV

>member
-82 RGYSEEQ
+82 LGYSEEQ

-292 EQENTD
+292 EQVNTD

-642 EAACAGGTA
+642 EAAC
-651 TCMKKAECAVCG
+651 
-663 GEYGTVNAENHD
+663 
-675 PAAEWTQENGKH
+675 
-687 YHVCKNGCGTHLD
+687 
-700 EAACSGGTANCMMKA
+700 SGGTANCTKKA
-715 ECAVCGGEYGAVDP
+715 ECDVCGGEYGAVDP

-753 GTHLDEA
+753 GTHL
-760 ACSGG
+760 
-765 TANCMMK
+765 
-772 AECAVCGGEYGAVDP
+772 
-787 NKHDPSAE
+787 
-795 WTQEN
+795 
-800 GKHYHVCKNGCGTHV
+800 

-910 AAVRFTCKNDGT
+910 AAVRFTCKNDGE
-922 HIEEP
+922 HIGEP

-1006 LTQPILQEDTI
+1006 LTQPILQEDTV

-1055 RERQ
+1055 RDRQ

>member
-1 MKKRWLSIVLA
+1 MKKRWLSVLLA
-12 LVMALGLA
+12 LVMALSLV
-20 PVPAQAAGIGET
+20 PVQVQAQKSEIAEGEW
-32 EIRVNNTK
+32 ENIRVNNTK

-233 WARPATTMSLKD
+233 WARPATTMSLKN
-245 VVFVSSA
+245 VAFVSRA

-632 CKNGCGTHLD
+632 CKNGCGTH
-642 EAACAGGTA
+642 
-651 TCMKKAECAVCG
+651 
-663 GEYGTVNAENHD
+663 
-675 PAAEWTQENGKH
+675 
-687 YHVCKNGCGTHLD
+687 
-700 EAACSGGTANCMMKA
+700 
-715 ECAVCGGEYGAVDP
+715 
-729 NKHDPSAEWT
+729 
-739 QENGKHYHV
+739 
-748 CKNGC
+748 
-753 GTHLDEA
+753 
-760 ACSGG
+760 
-765 TANCMMK
+765 
-772 AECAVCGGEYGAVDP
+772 
-787 NKHDPSAE
+787 
-795 WTQEN
+795 
-800 GKHYHVCKNGCGTHV
+800 V

-1006 LTQPILQEDTI
+1006 LMQPILQEDTI

-1055 RERQ
+1055 RDRQ